1 MVWEDSVIV
10 LVTVIGKIL
19 MIKLL
24 RQSICYKVSKIRETV
39 DLETHIIP
47 DFKVVVMNPLC
58 NSKKVSFKHQQQFM
72 RRLQSCDLR
81 RLVQC
86 TGQRLYSTVNSI
98 LYMTNVT
105 PKFLSYFTLATQIG
119 NPMSILSNILY
130 AHHTEALL
138 RRPSEEQLRCVDPI
152 IDEPNSTALTP
163 FTSIKPFQ
171 RTQRD
176 S

>member
-105 PKFLSYFTLATQIG
+105 PKFLSYFTLVQPKSVIRCRFFPT
-119 NPMSILSNILY
+119 SYTLTTRKLY
-130 AHHTEALL
+130 
-138 RRPSEEQLRCVDPI
+138 CVDLQK
-152 IDEPNSTALTP
+152 NSYAVL
-163 FTSIKPFQ
+163 I
-171 RTQRD
+171 R
-176 S
+176 